1 MAEALKFNFINLE
14 TQNAG
19 QKESARARGKKR
31 VYNDEQIT
39 EIQNASFS
47 EGLAAGEAAALTRVE
62 QRIAATL
69 DQIRDQ
75 YENLL
80 ADAAAHISSNLRQS
94 AELALDISNAL
105 IPELI
110 ARQPIAEIEKLFVEC
125 IAHLK
130 AEPRIVIRIEEAL
143 IDQLKKHIDH
153 IAHQAG
159 YPGKVILIADPDALP
174 AQCQIEWSDGGVTH
188 RSREQQA
195 LIERKV
201 LDYVSCYGISP
212 EDTGEREC
220 QSRNTNH
227 TKPVFPKVMDNE

>member
-14 TQNAG
+14 AQNTG
-19 QKESARARGKKR
+19 RKDGDSTRGKKR
-31 VYNDEQIT
+31 VYTDEQIT
-39 EIQNASFS
+39 EIQKACFS
-47 EGLAAGEAAALTRVE
+47 DGVAAGEAAALSGIE
-62 QRIAATL
+62 QRIAVTL
-69 DQIRDQ
+69 DQIKDQ

-80 ADAAAHISSNLRQS
+80 AEATAHISSNLRQS
-94 AELALDISNAL
+94 AELALEISRVL

-110 ARQPIAEIEKLFVEC
+110 SRQPTAEIEKLFMEC

-130 AEPRIVIRIEEAL
+130 AEPRIVIRIEESL
-143 IDQLKKHIDH
+143 IDRLREHIDH

-159 YPGKVILIADPDALP
+159 YPGKVILIAIPDALP

-201 LDYVSCYGISP
+201 MDYITNLSSLYPTPPGPGENSP
-212 EDTGEREC
+212 SK
-220 QSRNTNH
+220 QIL
-227 TKPVFPKVMDNE
+227 